1 MPYKIERR
9 GDKHCV
15 VKSDTG
21 KTVKC
26 HDRKTEALR
35 HMAALKINVNEAGKM
50 EESKDHSQGSAGA
63 TILIDL
69 AFNETV
75 RAAAGL
81 VKAMMGNDIEETV
94 RWLPVSHYHLTLVHS
109 PLMSEEGLDT
119 IVEALEG
126 LELSENL
133 IITGLGTFESK
144 QTTAIV
150 LLVEPTEMLAAVQ
163 SDIYDAIVNAG
174 IDVGEFSD
182 PELFKPHITLAYSSP
197 SITLPDFPLTFKVEA
212 GRIKVTREDYYTEA
226 IIEKQ
231 EPAEIGNNNVAMG
244 KGGKVPF
251 IKSLIAQIFR
261 QKSFVMEADGFKVDG
276 NRWHAWYTNNW
287 YDLED
292 EVFPVKGIDFFI
304 ARVKSGEV
312 PYPQLWFSH
321 IETMPHGKAD
331 FIGRVG
337 NKVLAAGSFDDS
349 FLAHRMK
356 AYYRAAQ
363 KRGVRFRVS
372 HGFTYEPRLKING
385 AYYLFK
391 TFEIS
396 PIPEVGTLRAANPY
410 TSWEVKT
417 MQIPN
422 DLRREIAAALSS
434 DGKTVNEAT
443 LGLADNLIAGAN
455 KDMQQAQ
462 GEGRQSKS
470 TLTPADVDSK
480 LDTAMAGVNEKLD
493 KLAGALEKAL
503 GAFETGV
510 QTNVKAADQ
519 FKAIDERLKAVEA
532 WQKQQAELAPPASR
546 SPLTQ
551 LNPESSLAKLLAD
564 YEAKTSEKPLSLV
577 EMATGQRSAEIDPAP
592 LSGGQ
597 QS

>member
-26 HDRKTEALR
+26 HDSMKKAEA
-35 HMAALKINVNEAGKM
+35 HMAALRINVEA
-50 EESKDHSQGSAGA
+50 EEKSFQWYSQDEAEYALLSAIPGQA
-63 TILIDL
+63 CANCRFFSPGGEYPNDEQRDMCRIVGGGPDPILTTGWC
-69 AFNETV
+69 NKW
-75 RAAAGL
+75 AARRRPEQE
-81 VKAMMGNDIEETV
+81 VIPVQIVEMDEETEDDDEMKSMAV
-94 RWLPVSHYHLTLVHS
+94 
-109 PLMSEEGLDT
+109 
-119 IVEALEG
+119 
-126 LELSENL
+126 
-133 IITGLGTFESK
+133 
-144 QTTAIV
+144 TA
-150 LLVEPTEMLAAVQ
+150 
-163 SDIYDAIVNAG
+163 S
-174 IDVGEFSD
+174 
-182 PELFKPHITLAYSSP
+182 
-197 SITLPDFPLTFKVEA
+197 
-212 GRIKVTREDYYTEA
+212 R
-226 IIEKQ
+226 
-231 EPAEIGNNNVAMG
+231 
-244 KGGKVPF
+244 KVPF

-304 ARVKSGEV
+304 NRVKSGEV

-422 DLRREIAAALSS
+422 DLRREIAAALSN
-434 DGKTVNEAT
+434 DGKTVNDAT

-510 QTNVKAADQ
+510 QTNVKTADQ

-532 WQKQQAELAPPASR
+532 WQKQQTELAPPASR

-551 LNPESSLAKLLAD
+551 LNPDSALAKLLAD

-577 EMATGQRSAEIDPAP
+577 EMATGQRSTEIDPA
-592 LSGGQ
+592 LLNGGQ